1 VQDQLADLAGRYWDT
16 AMESEPTVATL
27 LGDHRFDDRHEDLSL
42 ERENHF
48 IGEFD
53 SITAAAEAIS
63 PAQLTAE
70 DEITARALVFEAS
83 IRADSMRS
91 RTAEF
96 AVDPMV
102 GIHMDVI
109 NYVPQMAP
117 LTADHAAAFLAR
129 ASGMGH
135 TFDAAVERL
144 RQGVAHHRTP
154 PRVAVTKS
162 LAQLDAYLASP
173 VDKDP
178 FMAIPPPPDM
188 IPSQAEDWRRAM
200 RDRVTAVVRPGIARY
215 RDALAE
221 QVLPFSRP
229 SEKSGLCWLSDG
241 EEVYRRAVR
250 RYTSLRLEPDEI
262 HRIGLDDIAAL
273 ADQYRQL
280 GGRVLGTTD
289 LAEIYHRLRHDPA
302 LRFQTGQQVKNAAI
316 RCLAQATE
324 AAPGWFGTLPSIP
337 CIVKEVPEVG
347 AEEAPL
353 AFYLPPAGD
362 GSRPGTFFVN
372 TVAPTTR
379 TRYES
384 EALAF
389 HEAVPGHHFQLALA
403 QEMQQ
408 LPLFR
413 RHAMATAYIEG
424 WALYAERLADEM
436 GLYSGD
442 LERMGILSFDS
453 WRAGRL
459 VVDTGIHAMGW
470 TRSRAIEYLTE
481 NSPLAP
487 NNIENEVDRYIG
499 YPGQALAYK
508 LGQREIMRLRE
519 EAQRSMGNRFD
530 LKGFHDTVLTCG
542 PVPLDVL
549 EDLVMEWRG
558 GTVAS

>member
-1 VQDQLADLAGRYWDT
+1 MQDQLAALAGRYWDT
-16 AMESEPTVATL
+16 LLESEPTMATL

-42 ERENHF
+42 EREDHF
-48 IGEFD
+48 IAEFD
-53 SITAAAEAIS
+53 AVVAAAEAIDL
-63 PAQLTAE
+63 ALLDGDDQ
-70 DEITARALVFEAS
+70 ITRRTLIFEAS
-83 IRADSMRS
+83 TRADALRS

-102 GIHMDVI
+102 GFHMDII
-109 NYVPQMAP
+109 NYVPQMTP
-117 LTADHAAAFLAR
+117 VTAEHAAAFLTR
-129 ASGMGH
+129 ASRMGRA
-135 TFDAAVERL
+135 FDAAVERL

-154 PRVAVTKS
+154 PQVAVSKS
-162 LAQLDAYLASP
+162 LAQLDAYLARP
-173 VDKDP
+173 VGGDP

-188 IPSQAEDWRRAM
+188 TPVQASDWRDAM
-200 RDRVTAVVRPGIARY
+200 RDQVAAVVRPAFARY
-215 RDALAE
+215 RDALAC

-229 SEKSGLCWLSDG
+229 PERSGLCWLPDG
-241 EEVYRRAVR
+241 EEVYRRAVY
-250 RYTSLRLEPDEI
+250 RYTSLRLEPGEI
-262 HRIGLDDIAAL
+262 HRIGLDGIAAL
-273 ADQYRQL
+273 EMQYREL

-289 LAEIYHRLRHDPA
+289 LAEIYRRLRHDQA
-302 LRFQTGQQVKNAAI
+302 LRFETGEQVRDAAI
-316 RCLAQATE
+316 RCLARATE
-324 AAPGWFGTLPSIP
+324 ATPEWFGTTPVTP

-353 AFYLPPAGD
+353 AFYLPPATD

-372 TVAPTTR
+372 TFSSTTR

-389 HEAVPGHHFQLALA
+389 HEAVPGHHLQLALA
-403 QEMQQ
+403 QEMEH

-413 RHAMATAYIEG
+413 RHATATAYVEG

-459 VVDTGIHAMGW
+459 VLDTGIHSMGW
-470 TRSRAIEYLTE
+470 SRDRAIEYLTA
-481 NSPLAP
+481 NSPQAP
-487 NNIENEVDRYIG
+487 NNIENEVDRYVG
-499 YPGQALAYK
+499 YAGQALAYK

-519 EAQRSMGNRFD
+519 QARRAMGSRFD
-530 LKGFHDTVLTCG
+530 IKGFHDTILACG

-549 EDLVMEWRG
+549 DDLVSAWAGR
-558 GTVAS
+558 